1 MPPFCQIGKGLSAHP
16 PDDQPSL
23 LADSASLSL
32 FPHRLLYPSSPL
44 NYKRMLAHSRTTTEQ
59 RSRMDALELG
69 NDSGSLLACRNRQH
83 SPEARGGLRGW
94 TQHLGLDQQGLEAA
108 LDSKEDS
115 RRGRARQEIEQSFS
129 HPPPRPPH
137 WQQVFTLDSLD
148 LESKLQQQMTM
159 LATHGLTT
167 NGWSSLWKLTAHQDG
182 SIRRRVL
189 PLGSNFDNETSTG

>member
-44 NYKRMLAHSRTTTEQ
+44 NYKPMLAHSRTTTEQ
-59 RSRMDALELG
+59 RSCMDALELG
-69 NDSGSLLACRNRQH
+69 NDSGSLLACRNRPH
-83 SPEARGGLRGW
+83 SPQARGGLRGR

-115 RRGRARQEIEQSFS
+115 RRGRARREIE
-129 HPPPRPPH
+129 
-137 WQQVFTLDSLD
+137 LEDAD
-148 LESKLQQQMTM
+148 LQTM
-159 LATHGLTT
+159 LDDERLHQTLLRGLQKMR
-167 NGWSSLWKLTAHQDG
+167 GD
-182 SIRRRVL
+182 RRQLCRAL
-189 PLGSNFDNETSTG
+189 DTLARFR